1 MRVNVLQHT
10 PSEGPGSILQWAK
23 HQHHEVFTYHPAQF
37 GKLPSVQETDLLVIL
52 GSPQSP
58 NDDFPWI
65 KAERQLIKEMLMA
78 DKPIFGAC
86 FGAQQI
92 AIVLGAKVHKAAVKE
107 VGWAPVNL
115 QSDVLTDFPQT
126 ATVLH
131 WHEEMFELPERA
143 KLLFTSRDHQ
153 NQGFAYGDKVIG
165 LQFHFEPDLYNLRS
179 MVVNDG
185 DYADEG
191 NVLKQTADQI
201 LVHGVP
207 KENVSLM
214 AKLLD
219 QIVNA

>member
-23 HQHHEVFTYHPAQF
+23 HHHHEVFTYHPAQF

-65 KAERQLIKEMLMA
+65 KAERQLIKEMLIA

-92 AIVLGAKVHKAAVKE
+92 AVVLGAKVHKAAVKE

-131 WHEEMFELPERA
+131 WHEEMFELPEGA

>member
-23 HQHHEVFTYHPAQF
+23 HHHHEVFTYHPAQF

-92 AIVLGAKVHKAAVKE
+92 AVVLGAKVHKAAVKE

-131 WHEEMFELPERA
+131 WHEEMFELPEGA

>member
-23 HQHHEVFTYHPAQF
+23 YHHHEVFTYHPAQF

-65 KAERQLIKEMLMA
+65 KAERQLIKEMLIA

-92 AIVLGAKVHKAAVKE
+92 AVVLGAKVHKAAVKE

-131 WHEEMFELPERA
+131 WHEEMFELPEGA

-191 NVLKQTADQI
+191 NILKQTADQI

>member
-23 HQHHEVFTYHPAQF
+23 HHHHEVFTYHPAQF

-65 KAERQLIKEMLMA
+65 KAERQLIKEMLIA

-92 AIVLGAKVHKAAVKE
+92 AVVLGAKVHKAAVKE

-115 QSDVLTDFPQT
+115 QSDVLTGFPQT

-131 WHEEMFELPERA
+131 WHEEMFELPEGA

>member
-10 PSEGPGSILQWAK
+10 PSEGPGSILQWTE
-23 HQHHEVFTYHPAQF
+23 QHHYEVYTYHPAQF
-37 GKLPSVQETDLLVIL
+37 GKLPTVDETDLLVIL

-65 KAERQLIKEMLMA
+65 KAERKLIQEMLA
-78 DKPIFGAC
+78 AKKPMFGAC

-92 AIVLGAKVHKAAVKE
+92 AVVLGAKVHKAAVKE
-107 VGWAPVNL
+107 VGWAPVTL
-115 QSDVLTDFPQT
+115 QSGWLTNFQKK

-131 WHEEMFELPERA
+131 WHEEMFELPEGA
-143 KLLFTSRDHQ
+143 KLLFSSRDHR
-153 NQGFAYGDKVIG
+153 NQGYAYGDKVIG

-179 MVVNDG
+179 MVVNDS

-191 NVLKQTADQI
+191 NVLKQTANQI
-201 LVHGVP
+201 LAHGIP
-207 KENVSLM
+207 EENAQLM

-219 QIVNA
+219 QIVNV